1 MKASDISLHTQ
12 HQYYMKRHLITLL
25 MLLALIKPGMA
36 QNIEICD
43 SLLQSAIEASDKK
56 DYLNSLELLTQA
68 KEIASQKNAYTQQFW
83 IYTNIGIN
91 YAELMDYSTALEN
104 FSIAYKIA
112 TNHLDKRHELSITN
126 NIAGVYML
134 DKKTEQALEQYK
146 IAYNAALDSKDSL
159 FIGGC
164 AMNIANASMSI
175 DNLKQTAEY
184 IAIAEEMFIN
194 YHEERLNLQVHKA
207 NLLRKSDKHEEAY
220 QMALQVINEA
230 IKNNLPAIETAA
242 TIVLSQTMLDIK
254 DYRTAIKYAQQ
265 ALQLPISI
273 EERKKLYEA
282 LSDAYYHTGRY
293 HKAIA
298 YKDSILNI
306 TDSLGNIQQ
315 ERHFENANIQ
325 IELLRRENQ
334 LEEYRL
340 RTHTSYAMMGMGI
353 VVAIILTW
361 ALINQIAKN
370 RQEKEIARLNIEHE
384 QQQQQLLRNKLDEQQ
399 AQALLEEERY
409 RHEIELRD
417 KELMSKAMMVA
428 NRNNTVSNIIETLS
442 NSQYIR
448 ESNDSRLKQAIVQ
461 LQRSVDDNEAWR
473 DFSAYFEQRND
484 AFIAALR
491 DKHPELTANE
501 IRFLSLVYINL
512 STKEIAS
519 LLSITPEYCKKKRQQ
534 IAHKMGFENS
544 KALYSYLITLA

>member
-399 AQALLEEERY
+399 TQALLEEERY

-461 LQRSVDDNEAWR
+461 LQRSIDDNEAWR